1 MMEIR
6 AGKSIVRRLLAGAT
20 PLLLALLSLLVLTAW
35 APAPQETAVVVTGE
49 VTNGTPDAEVPTDLP
64 VTLRVFAGM
73 ELVETYAT
81 TLAANATFDFDVV
94 VPEAE
99 TSLVAEVVYQ
109 DVTCVSEFVPVEEGT
124 TEVALPITVY
134 ETTEELTEIQVTQL
148 HVFLLAAGD
157 RMQVSEYYLISNMG
171 DRTYVGSA
179 GGETDQRTTLSFSLP
194 EGATG
199 LTFDGPGLGQRFVE
213 QADGFADTRPI
224 LPGSAT
230 VEVFFVYEMA
240 YEEGMEL
247 ERSFEVPVS
256 SVVMVVPESGVGLEG
271 EGIRSEGT
279 IDTQMGTAR
288 SYTAGPLSADQ
299 SLIFTLVGEPGT
311 MTPGTPGGMTPEVRN
326 PRREIGLGLMALT
339 AAGVGIYLM
348 WRAPAPGPAPAYA
361 RPLVAS
367 MAELDEAFEEGEVD
381 ETAYRKK
388 RASLKRQLRSRLEK
402 AAAEKDRG

>member
-1 MMEIR
+1 
-6 AGKSIVRRLLAGAT
+6 LAF
-20 PLLLALLSLLVLTAW
+20 LSLVLLTAW
-35 APAPQETAVVVTGE
+35 APEPQETAVVVTGE
-49 VTNGTPDAEVPTDLP
+49 VTNGTPEAAVPPELP

-73 ELVETYAT
+73 EVVETYTT
-81 TLAANATFDFDVV
+81 TLTADATFDFDVV

-99 TSLVAEVVYQ
+99 ASLVAEVVYQ
-109 DVTCVSEFVPVEEGT
+109 DVAYTSELVPVEEGA
-124 TEVALPITVY
+124 TEVELPVTIY

-157 RMQVSEYYLISNMG
+157 RMQISEYYLLSNSG
-171 DRTYVGSA
+171 DRTYVGTEDP
-179 GGETDQRTTLSFSLP
+179 ETGRRTTLSFSLP
-194 EGATG
+194 EGASG
-199 LTFDGPGLGQRFVE
+199 LTFDGLGLGQRFVE
-213 QADGFADTRPI
+213 QEDGFADTRPV

-240 YEEGMEL
+240 YQEGMEL

-279 IDTQMGTAR
+279 IDTQMGAAR
-288 SYTAGPLSADQ
+288 SYTAGPLSAGQ
-299 SLIFTLVGEPGT
+299 SLNFTMVGEPGT
-311 MTPGTPGGMTPEVRN
+311 MSPGAPGGSMTPAERN
-326 PRREIGLGLMALT
+326 PRREIGMGLMALT

-348 WRAPAPGPAPAYA
+348 WRAPAPGPVPATA

-367 MAELDEAFEEGEVD
+367 MAELDAAFEAGEVD
-381 ETAYRKK
+381 EKTYRKE

-402 AAAEKDRG
+402 TAAQEDRA